1 MNTINIAIVGCG
13 GIGAGVLRSLTEQ
26 NGIRVSSIV
35 ISSED
40 SSVERARALKAQ
52 YAPGARLL
60 NTFDGNGTL
69 PDLVVECAGH
79 RAIRQHV
86 LPSLRRGIPCL
97 IVSIG
102 ALSEDG
108 LADDLE
114 QAAVAGQTQVQL
126 LPGAIGAIDA
136 LSAARFGG
144 LHSVRYVGRKPPLA
158 WEGTPA
164 QELCDLSA
172 LKEPKLL
179 FAGSAQDAA
188 ALYPKNANVA
198 ATISLAGLGM
208 RDTHV
213 DLYADPAL
221 CENVHQIDA
230 RGTFGSFSLTMRG
243 HPLPNNPKTSALTV
257 YSVVRALVNRVNPI
271 SI

>member
-1 MNTINIAIVGCG
+1 MNAINIAIVGCG
-13 GIGAGVLRSLTEQ
+13 GIGAGVLRSLTNQ

-35 ISSED
+35 VSSDDAKEH
-40 SSVERARALKAQ
+40 ARALKSQ
-52 YAPGARLL
+52 YAPEACLL
-60 NTFDGNGTL
+60 NTLEGTRTL

-79 RAIRQHV
+79 GAIRQHV

-97 IVSIG
+97 VVSIG

-136 LSAARFGG
+136 LSAARLGG
-144 LHSVRYVGRKPPLA
+144 LHSVRYFGRKPPSA
-158 WEGTPA
+158 WVGTPA
-164 QELCDLSA
+164 QDLCDLSA

-179 FAGSAQDAA
+179 FTGSARDAA

-208 RDTHV
+208 RYTHV
-213 DLYADPAL
+213 ELYADPAL
-221 CENVHQIDA
+221 SENVHQVDA
-230 RGTFGSFSLTMRG
+230 SGTFGSFSLTMRG
-243 HPLPNNPKTSALTV
+243 RPLPSNPKTSALTV